1 MSAQTGRPS
10 LIPPPPTS
18 TRFERAA
25 YRAQV
30 IRQEPNPVWMRE
42 MRQAA
47 RLTRTPLIL
56 ATLTAV
62 MALLMCSIGGLA
74 STATEPAKVGMV
86 LYHTYFSLAFAVVA
100 WLGPAV
106 AASTIASERSGRT
119 WHALMLTGLGAT
131 TIARGKFLA
140 ALTYITMYIVMLA
153 PIGVL
158 PFLFGGVTATEV
170 IAAFIVLF
178 LVAVLSVAFGLSVSS
193 RFHSSAAAILITLII
208 AFPLSNLVYVLGGP
222 VLAGGINE
230 LWPSVPSGAPV
241 WLPIAY
247 ARAPFGFEYLAYL
260 VVVPLALV
268 VFPAWFLYESTI
280 ANMGGPSDDRS
291 SGIRRWFL
299 VTSPCMTLASLVAIV
314 AAGTASQMATIIALG
329 LQLLVLFT
337 VTLVFIGEP
346 LGPSRRVRV
355 HWERGRAGAL
365 TRFLGPGVLQA
376 NTLLFVLGVGSLVT
390 TGATGI
396 ALEIIMGRA
405 RADVHAL
412 SLLLFTAYTTGF
424 LGFTIGLSTWLRSRA
439 GGAAVP
445 RVLAAAAVLLIS
457 VGPWIIM
464 AIGGALGDSDS
475 ALILAAPS
483 PTFAFVLLGHVL
495 STHGAIDSYV
505 IAGAL
510 CAGGW
515 GFLGL
520 VLYQAGRLR
529 VRREVRAHEY
539 AIAKLEAALQA
550 DEEQAH
556 EASVALEVTAAADG
570 AAPHRTA
577 ADGAAAHDPSGDA
590 VSAAPVSQAPNTLRL
605 QEPFVAPPA
614 SSAGA
619 QLPAAAPGPAAPPD
633 TREEPER

>member
-25 YRAQV
+25 YRAQA

-74 STATEPAKVGMV
+74 STTTEPAKVGMV
-86 LYHTYFSLAFAVVA
+86 LYHTYFSLAFAVVT

-140 ALTYITMYIVMLA
+140 ALSYITMYIVMLA
-153 PIGVL
+153 PVGVL

-170 IAAFIVLF
+170 IAAFVVLF

-193 RFHSSAAAILITLII
+193 RFNSSAAAILITLIV

-222 VLAGGINE
+222 VLAEGVNE
-230 LWPSVPSGAPV
+230 LWSSVPGGAPV

-260 VVVPLALV
+260 VVIPLALV

-280 ANMGGPSDDRS
+280 ANMAGPSDDRS

-299 VTSPCMTLASLVAIV
+299 VTGPCMTLASLVAIV
-314 AAGTASQMATIIALG
+314 AAGTASQIATLIALT

-337 VTLVFIGEP
+337 VTLVFAGEP

-355 HWERGRAGAL
+355 HWERRRTSAL
-365 TRFLGPGVLQA
+365 KRFLGPGVLQA

-390 TGATGI
+390 TGAAGI
-396 ALEIIMGRA
+396 ALELVMGRL
-405 RADVHAL
+405 RADVHSL
-412 SLLLFTAYTTGF
+412 SLLLFTAYAAGF
-424 LGFTIGLSTWLRSRA
+424 LSFTIGLSTWLRARA

-445 RVLAAAAVLLIS
+445 RVLASVAVLVIS
-457 VGPWIIM
+457 VGPWIVM
-464 AIGGALGDSDS
+464 AIGGALADQDS

-483 PTFAFVLLGHVL
+483 PTFAFVLIGHVA
-495 STHGAIDSYV
+495 TTGGAIDTYV
-505 IAGAL
+505 VAGSL

-515 GFLGL
+515 GLLGL
-520 VLYQAGRLR
+520 VLYQAARLR
-529 VRREVRAHEY
+529 VRRALREHAQ
-539 AIAKLEAALQA
+539 ALAKLEAALEA
-550 DEEQAH
+550 DEQAAGAGAIDSPPVDSPPVDNLPVDDPSAQAH
-556 EASVALEVTAAADG
+556 ETANAGEAPISR
-570 AAPHRTA
+570 APH
-577 ADGAAAHDPSGDA
+577 
-590 VSAAPVSQAPNTLRL
+590 TLRI
-605 QEPFVAPPA
+605 
-614 SSAGA
+614 
-619 QLPAAAPGPAAPPD
+619 
-633 TREEPER
+633 EEPER